1 MPTIDISAGLLPPPT
16 CYASEQERLD
26 AYAAA
31 LIGNLNTGAEWAY
44 QNTAPGPVGLYWFK
58 ADTNGRPLEILKYS
72 AAAGDSDW
80 IRMQSEVVFAGTSTG
95 AASAYAVTNSPPYPS
110 AASAYRTGQVYT
122 FIANHTNT
130 GASTLNVDAKGA
142 KAITKDATAPL
153 VANDILAGQ
162 VVSVLYDGVNFQ
174 LLTQKRDLT
183 RKSLK
188 QFFYKETATQAL
200 PYDGQRLDFDHDF
213 VNPLTSLGIIPCM
226 VRVVMK
232 RLAAGTASWTSTT
245 GAGSFIWYQGQ
256 EVEIDQFVHYDSDP
270 QNAMRNFLISSDTSQ
285 VHVYCNYPT
294 YTALSLIPTNDLK
307 PSGFFIS
314 ANLVPAD
321 YGIKVYAMAPNPEYI
336 EP

>member
-58 ADTNGRPLEILKYS
+58 ADTNGRPLEIFKYS

-153 VANDILAGQ
+153 VANDILVGQ

-183 RKSLK
+183 RQSLR
-188 QFFYKETATQAL
+188 QFLTYESSGVAL
-200 PYDGQRLDFDHDF
+200 SGFASDVLVPFPHGFINDVTGTPVMPF
-213 VNPLTSLGIIPCM
+213 M
-226 VRVVMK
+226 VRVVLK
-232 RLAAGTASWTSTT
+232 RVAAGNVTFGGISGVTT
-245 GAGSFIWYQGQ
+245 YTWYSGQ
-256 EVEIDQFVHYDSDP
+256 EVDCLH
-270 QNAMRNFLISSDTSQ
+270 
-285 VHVYCNYPT
+285 
-294 YTALSLIPTNDLK
+294 
-307 PSGFFIS
+307 FIS
-314 ANLVPAD
+314 NGFPAGQNLPAFRYVCD
-321 YGIKVYAMAPNPEYI
+321 FTNVWVSVNLLGNISIPFFTNAGSPPPPYSYLNPSEYHVKVYATALNPLFI
-336 EP
+336 WP

>member
-58 ADTNGRPLEILKYS
+58 ADTNGRPLEIFKYS

-142 KAITKDATAPL
+142 KTITKDATAPL

-162 VVSVLYDGVNFQ
+162 VVSVLFDGVNFQ

-183 RKSLK
+183 RQSLR
-188 QFFYKETATQAL
+188 QFLTYESALVAIPAAGTLQAFNHGFINAVTLAPVMPAT
-200 PYDGQRLDFDHDF
+200 
-213 VNPLTSLGIIPCM
+213 
-226 VRVVMK
+226 VRVVLQ
-232 RLAAGTASWTSTT
+232 RVAANPPAVFTNTISGFTWS
-245 GAGSFIWYQGQ
+245 WYQGQ
-256 EVEIDQFVHYDSDP
+256 EIDCLHFSALGAAPAPDFPAFKYLCD
-270 QNAMRNFLISSDTSQ
+270 FSQ
-285 VHVYCNYPT
+285 VNVQAT
-294 YTALSLIPTNDLK
+294 YQN
-307 PSGFFIS
+307 GFVFPGMTPVL
-314 ANLVPAD
+314 NPVTD
-321 YGIKVYAMAPNPEYI
+321 YQMKVYATAYNPLYVAP
-336 EP
+336 